1 MKIDEQ
7 IVSLIE
13 ALMSS
18 RQLHLRT
25 YIIIGSTVPH
35 LSRDISLESEVDIQT
50 NKEVTVLD
58 YAVSFSTSTRPL
70 RDYFER
76 QVGENSWFNCTSS
89 IMWGIVVDRCNSNLS
104 RRILADVATRSLSVL
119 PSMSAAS
126 STQGL
131 HALSS
136 QRHQHNNHALSKL
149 CSNRNP
155 TASLHAPRTN
165 AIPPP
170 LQSRNFSQPP
180 NGMNLGNIFQNAQ
193 NPNRTPGQ
201 TLEQYGVDLTK
212 LAKDGKLDPVIGRH
226 EEIRR
231 TLQILARRTKNN
243 PVLIGEPGVGKTAI
257 AEGLAQRIA
266 HGEVPESMKNKR
278 VISLEIS
285 SLLSGAMFRGQFE
298 ERLKSVLQDIQD
310 LSGEVIL
317 FVDELHTIVGAGK
330 GEGSMDMS
338 NMLKPKLARGELQLV
353 GATTLDEYRLIEKD
367 AALARR
373 FQSVYIAE
381 PSVEDTISILRGLKN
396 SYELH
401 HGIRVKDAAL
411 IAAATLSNR
420 YITDR
425 KQPDKSIDL
434 IDEACSRLRLE
445 QESKPEIVWKVER
458 DLLTKQIEQSAL
470 ANEGD
475 DAKSKARKE
484 VVDAEVSALKKEL
497 DRLHKMW
504 MEEKEEL
511 ERTKKL
517 QEKLDSARR
526 ELTMARKQ
534 GDLAKAA
541 ELLHSV
547 IPTLEHEME
556 ELEKEDQSAPAGQQ
570 QHKMLADFVSA
581 EAIATVVARHT
592 GIPVSRITGSESR
605 KLLHLEDKL
614 RERVVGQDAALSAVS
629 QCVRLARTRLQ
640 APNRTLGNFLF
651 VGPTGV
657 GKTELCKALAQC
669 LFDDENAMTRIDMS
683 EYGEKHT
690 VSRLIGAPPGYVG
703 YEEGGTLTES
713 VRRRPY
719 QILLLDEF
727 EKGHHDV
734 WNILLQL
741 FDEGRLTDS
750 HGRTVDFRNVIVVM
764 TSNIGAN
771 VIAGLPPELKGSE
784 PAVQET
790 IMEVVRSTLSPEL
803 LNRIDETVVFNRLQR
818 ENMDQIAKI
827 HVAEIAHR
835 LAEGQNMTLDVSHV
849 ALAAIAEKGYDVR
862 YGARPLKRV
871 LNKDILNPLS
881 RLVLEGSVVEGDK
894 VRVRTR
900 GEAKSIA
907 KISEEPITWISSD
920 GSNDDD
926 GDRNDIV
933 VLRNQSPRS
942 EEVDAW
948 DDEGDYLM
956 EDGVHS
962 HR

>member
-1 MKIDEQ
+1 MMWS
-7 IVSLIE
+7 IVTNRGNSP
-13 ALMSS
+13 
-18 RQLHLRT
+18 
-25 YIIIGSTVPH
+25 IIPKLAMD
-35 LSRDISLESEVDIQT
+35 LSQ
-50 NKEVTVLD
+50 
-58 YAVSFSTSTRPL
+58 
-70 RDYFER
+70 
-76 QVGENSWFNCTSS
+76 
-89 IMWGIVVDRCNSNLS
+89 
-104 RRILADVATRSLSVL
+104 RSLSVI
-119 PSMSAAS
+119 PSMGLLNTRVNGAS
-126 STQGL
+126 RTMQQQQKGL
-131 HALSS
+131 SLLRSNVRPH
-136 QRHQHNNHALSKL
+136 HNNLLSPSSFRL
-149 CSNRNP
+149 SN
-155 TASLHAPRTN
+155 TM
-165 AIPPP
+165 
-170 LQSRNFSQPP
+170 QSRSFSQPP
-180 NGMNLGNIFQNAQ
+180 GGMNLGNIFNNANGQ
-193 NPNRTPGQ
+193 KAKPGE
-201 TLEQYGVDLTK
+201 TLAQYGIDLTA
-212 LAKDGKLDPVIGRH
+212 LAKEGKLDPVIGRH

-266 HGEVPESMKNKR
+266 AGEVPESMKNKR
-278 VISLEIS
+278 VVSLEIS

-298 ERLKSVLQDIQD
+298 ERLRGVLQDIHD

-381 PSVEDTISILRGLKN
+381 PGVEDTVSILRGLKN

-401 HGIRVKDAAL
+401 HGIRVKDEAL

-484 VVDAEVSALKKEL
+484 VVDEEVEGLKKEL

-517 QEKLDSARR
+517 QEKLDAARR
-526 ELTMARKQ
+526 ELVMARKQ

-541 ELLHSV
+541 ELQHSV
-547 IPTLEHEME
+547 IPSLEHDMI
-556 ELEKEDQSAPAGQQ
+556 ELENQDHSGSEH
-570 QHKMLADFVSA
+570 HKMLADFVSA

-592 GIPVSRITGSESR
+592 GIPVSRITGSESK

-614 RERVVGQDAALSAVS
+614 RERVVGQDDALQAVS

-669 LFDDENAMTRIDMS
+669 LFDDDNAMTRIDMS

-703 YEEGGTLTES
+703 YEEGGTLTEA

-727 EKGHHDV
+727 EKGHRDV

-764 TSNIGAN
+764 TSNMGAN
-771 VIAGLPPELKGSE
+771 VIADLPPELTGSE
-784 PAVQET
+784 PAVKNT
-790 IMEVVRSTLSPEL
+790 IMEVVRGTLSPEL

-818 ENMDQIAKI
+818 ENMDSIARI
-827 HVAEIAHR
+827 HIAEIANR

-849 ALAAIAEKGYDVR
+849 ALEALAEKGYDVR

-881 RLVLEGSVVEGDK
+881 RLVLEGSVLEGDTVK
-894 VRVRTR
+894 VRTR
-900 GEAKSIA
+900 GEAKSMA
-907 KISEEPITWISSD
+907 KIAEEPLSWISSD
-920 GSNDDD
+920 GEGDE
-926 GDRNDIV
+926 GDRNSIV
-933 VLRNQSPRS
+933 VMRNHPATMGD
-942 EEVDAW
+942 EEEAW
-948 DDEGDYLM
+948 DDGEDYLM
-956 EDGVHS
+956 EDGVHE